1 MFFTKYLHVTEYPS
15 ECVAYLITAIKGG
28 TLMDDKAKALEC
40 LFTILAFAANWVSG
54 LDDGDP
60 VIGSEVSDLEPEQQ
74 EQMVDLLTVA
84 EVDIPAGGP
93 IANIILAQVV
103 ALAMKYVREML
114 EDPEALKEMIEK
126 FFLSIFEDEA

>member
-1 MFFTKYLHVTEYPS
+1 MFFSKYLHVTEYPS

-28 TLMDDKAKALEC
+28 TLMDNKAKALEC
-40 LFTILAFAANWVSG
+40 LFTILAFAANWVGG
-54 LDDGDP
+54 LDEP
-60 VIGSEVSDLEPEQQ
+60 VIGSPDIEPEHQ

-84 EVDIPAGGP
+84 KVDIPAGGP

-126 FFLSIFEDEA
+126 FFLSIFEDAA